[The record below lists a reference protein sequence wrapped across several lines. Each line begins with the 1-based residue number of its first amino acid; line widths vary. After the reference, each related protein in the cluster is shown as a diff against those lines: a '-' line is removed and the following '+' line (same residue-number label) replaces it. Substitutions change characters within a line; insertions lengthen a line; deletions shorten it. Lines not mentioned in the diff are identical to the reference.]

1 MNGKVAYIS
10 GPYRAPTIRG
20 IVENIR
26 RAEAVALEYWRQ
38 GYAVI
43 CPHLNTRLFDGAC
56 PDETWLAGDLVILE
70 RCDVIVMIPRWEN
83 SAGALAELNHAR
95 ELGIPAIINGEEYI

>member
-1 MNGKVAYIS
+1 LKLAYIS

-26 RAEAVALEYWRQ
+26 RAEAVALKYWKL

-43 CPHLNTRLFDGAC
+43 CPHLNTRLFDGAL
-56 PDETWLAGDLVILE
+56 PDYYWLSGDMEILS
-70 RCDVIVMIPRWEN
+70 RCDVIVMCERWQL
-83 SAGALAELNHAR
+83 SVGATREKELAQK
-95 ELGIPAIINGEEYI
+95 LGKEIIYE